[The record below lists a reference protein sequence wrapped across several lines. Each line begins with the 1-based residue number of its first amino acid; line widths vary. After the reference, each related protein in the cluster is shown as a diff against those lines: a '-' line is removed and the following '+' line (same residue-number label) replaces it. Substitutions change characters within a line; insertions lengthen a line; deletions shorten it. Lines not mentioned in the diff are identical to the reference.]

1 MTTNIQLD
9 SPDNYRDFQKQNDTF
24 LQKEHNNKNSTGF
37 SSFHLLLNKKRS
49 YLMLLLII
57 CPFCSSKAYAQ
68 NNTIFNGGNAD
79 GFSVSC
85 YAQADA
91 VLNNTIFNGGNSDG
105 FFVSCYIQADAALPI
120 ELLSFTGKCDNKN
133 LIFKWSTATE
143 INNHYFTI
151 EHSKDG
157 INWIIRGTVN
167 GAGNSS
173 SLLNYS
179 FTDTEPNNGISYYR
193 LKQTD
198 FDGNSKYAT
207 IITVQNCKEDLPE
220 NSLIIYPNPGNGTFN
235 LLFNGDKA
243 QVHSIEIYNVSGE
256 RVYYSGSY
264 QPIIDLTGKPSG
276 TYFVHFNSHIKIIT
290 KKIVIVR

>member
-1 MTTNIQLD
+1 MTTNIHLG
-9 SPDNYRDFQKQNDTF
+9 SPDNYRDFQKQKDTF
-24 LQKEHNNKNSTGF
+24 LQRENDNKNPTAF
-37 SSFHLLLNKKRS
+37 RCFHLLLNKKRS

-57 CPFCSSKAYAQ
+57 CTFCSFKAYAQ
-68 NNTIFNGGNAD
+68 NNTIFYGGNADGFSFNCYAQEDVVLNNTIFNGGNAD
-79 GFSVSC
+79 GF
-85 YAQADA
+85 
-91 VLNNTIFNGGNSDG
+91 
-105 FFVSCYIQADAALPI
+105 FVSCYIQADAVLPI

-157 INWIIRGTVN
+157 ITWIIRGTVSA
-167 GAGNSS
+167 AGNSS
-173 SLLNYS
+173 ATLNYS
-179 FTDTEPNNGISYYR
+179 FTDTEPYNGISYYR

-207 IITVQNCKEDLPE
+207 IITVPNCKEDLPE
-220 NSLIIYPNPGNGTFN
+220 NSLTIYPNPGSGTFN

-243 QVHSIEIYNVSGE
+243 QVYSIEIYNVSGE

-264 QPIIDLTGKPSG
+264 QSIIDLSGKQSG
-276 TYFVHFNSHIKIIT
+276 IYFVHFNLDIKVIT